1 MGDNLARWAL
11 ECCQAAAYCEAG
23 DLRVQMMADKN
34 KILPYC
40 SIVAGVT
47 SEMAVLPE
55 AHQQMSDL
63 TQASAWAPIWRDGRW
78 NAARLLHIAR
88 LGA

>member
-1 MGDNLARWAL
+1 MGANLARGAL
-11 ECCQAAAYCEAG
+11 ECCQAAAYREAG
-23 DLRVQMMADKN
+23 VLRAQMMADNSKT
-34 KILPYC
+34 LPYC
-40 SIVAGVT
+40 SIFARVT

-78 NAARLLHIAR
+78 NAARLLHVAR